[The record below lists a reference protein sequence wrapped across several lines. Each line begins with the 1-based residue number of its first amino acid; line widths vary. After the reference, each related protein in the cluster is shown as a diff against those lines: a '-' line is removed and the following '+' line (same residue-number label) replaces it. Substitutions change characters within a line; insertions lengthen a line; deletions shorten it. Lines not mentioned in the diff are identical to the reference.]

1 MCRCH
6 PAHGRG
12 FVRMKKER
20 MPISEVVDVN
30 LARGMVLVEFAD
42 GSLFQFEP
50 EFLYEQ
56 SEKRLPVLVDDE
68 D

>member
-1 MCRCH
+1 
-6 PAHGRG
+6 
-12 FVRMKKER
+12 